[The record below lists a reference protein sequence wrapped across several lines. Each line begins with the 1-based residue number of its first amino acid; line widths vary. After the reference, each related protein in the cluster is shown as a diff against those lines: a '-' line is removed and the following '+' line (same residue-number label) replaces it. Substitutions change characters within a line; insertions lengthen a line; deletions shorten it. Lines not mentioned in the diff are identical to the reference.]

1 MTLRIAWFAT
11 AKGQSSRKLL
21 NAALDA
27 IGAGELDAQIVCV
40 VCNREP
46 GQSANTD
53 GFLNDARQ
61 AGIPLIAESSRNWR
75 KSVGGEISDPVR
87 GLASWRRDFDQ
98 HLYQQITEF
107 SPDVAMLA
115 GYMMVITDV
124 ICDHLP
130 CLNLHPALPD
140 GPIGTWQ
147 QVIHQLIA
155 QQAESSGMVLQRV
168 TTELD
173 RGPTVTWAQYPIRG
187 PGFDELWAETGS
199 YAKLETPL
207 FHAIRDAGA
216 SREPTFILQSLRAIA
231 SGQTSLD
238 AETLSD
244 GEIGVGSDI
253 TAAVEAEMSRQRQ

>member
-21 NAALDA
+21 NAALDTIDA
-27 IGAGELDAQIVCV
+27 CELDAHIVCV
-40 VCNREP
+40 VCNRAP

-53 GFLNDARQ
+53 AFLNDARQ
-61 AGIPLIAESSRNWR
+61 AGIPLIAQSSGEWR
-75 KSVGGEISDPVR
+75 RAVGGKISDPGK
-87 GLASWRRDFDQ
+87 GLAPWRRDFDQ
-98 HLYQQITEF
+98 HLYQQIIEF

-124 ICDHLP
+124 ICDRLA
-130 CLNLHPALPD
+130 CVNLHPALPN

-147 QVIHQLIA
+147 EVIHQLIA
-155 QQAESSGMVLQRV
+155 QRAESSGMVLQRV

-187 PGFDELWAETGS
+187 PGFDELWTEHGS
-199 YAKLETPL
+199 DAKSETPL
-207 FHAIRDAGA
+207 FHAIREAGA

-238 AETLSD
+238 AKTPS
-244 GEIGVGSDI
+244 GNQFGVGSDI
-253 TAAVEAEMSRQRQ
+253 TAAVEAEMLRQRL

>member
-27 IGAGELDAQIVCV
+27 IDADELDAQIVCV
-40 VCNREP
+40 VCNRAP

-53 GFLNDARQ
+53 AFLNDARQ
-61 AGIPLIAESSRNWR
+61 AGIPLIAESSGEWR
-75 KSVGGEISDPVR
+75 RAVGGKISDPGK
-87 GLASWRRDFDQ
+87 GLAPWRRDFDQ
-98 HLYQQITEF
+98 HLYQQIIEF

-124 ICDHLP
+124 ICDRLA
-130 CLNLHPALPD
+130 CVNLHPALPD

-147 QVIHQLIA
+147 EVIHQLIA

-173 RGPTVTWAQYPIRG
+173 RGLTFTWAQYPIRG
-187 PGFDELWAETGS
+187 PGFDELWTEHGS
-199 YAKLETPL
+199 DAKLETPL
-207 FHAIRDAGA
+207 FHAIREAGA

-238 AETLSD
+238 AKTPSD
-244 GEIGVGSDI
+244 NQIGVGSDI
-253 TAAVEAEMSRQRQ
+253 TAAVEAEMSRQRL

>member
-21 NAALDA
+21 SAALDT
-27 IGAGELDAQIVCV
+27 IDAGELDAQIVCV
-40 VCNREP
+40 VCNRAP

-53 GFLNDARQ
+53 AFLNDARQ
-61 AGIPLIAESSRNWR
+61 AGIPLIAESSGEWR
-75 KSVGGEISDPVR
+75 RAVGGKISDPGK
-87 GLASWRRDFDQ
+87 GLAPWRRDFDQ
-98 HLYQQITEF
+98 HLYQQIIEF

-124 ICDHLP
+124 ICDRLA
-130 CLNLHPALPD
+130 CVNLHPALPD

-147 QVIHQLIA
+147 EVIHQLIA

-187 PGFDELWAETGS
+187 PGFDELWTEHGS
-199 YAKLETPL
+199 DAKSETPL
-207 FHAIRDAGA
+207 FHAIREAGA

-231 SGQTSLD
+231 SGKTSLD
-238 AETLSD
+238 AEMPSD
-244 GEIGVGSDI
+244 NEISVGSDI
-253 TAAVEAEMSRQRQ
+253 TAAVEAEMSRQRL

>member
-27 IGAGELDAQIVCV
+27 IREGELDAEIVCV

-46 GQSANTD
+46 GQSPNTD
-53 GFLNDARQ
+53 AFLDVAKQ
-61 AGIPLIAESSRNWR
+61 AGIPLISSSSRDWR
-75 KSVGGEISDPVR
+75 RNVGGEISDPGR
-87 GLASWRRDFDQ
+87 DLAPWRRDYDR
-98 HLYQQITEF
+98 HLYEQIIEF
-107 SPDVAMLA
+107 SPDIAMLA
-115 GYMMVITDV
+115 GYMLVITDV

-155 QQAESSGMVLQRV
+155 DHAESSGMVLQRV

-173 RGPTVTWAQYPIRG
+173 RGPTVTWVEYPIRG
-187 PGFDELWAETGS
+187 PKFDDLWTEFGEDTES
-199 YAKLETPL
+199 ETPL
-207 FHAIRDAGA
+207 FHAIREAGA
-216 SREPTFILQSLRAIA
+216 GREPTFILQSLRALA

-238 AETLSD
+238 TAPLL
-244 GEIGVGSDI
+244 GRGNGIGSDI
-253 TAAVEAEMSRQRQ
+253 TEAVEAEMRRRPS